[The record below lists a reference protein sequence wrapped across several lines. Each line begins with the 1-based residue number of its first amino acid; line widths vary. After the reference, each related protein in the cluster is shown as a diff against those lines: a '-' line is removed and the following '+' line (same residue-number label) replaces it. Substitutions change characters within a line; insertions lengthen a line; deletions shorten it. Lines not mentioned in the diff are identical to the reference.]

1 MNRLK
6 ASSIYCEYDNLE
18 EDSDQERGLDS
29 SDDDIDVILNGTPK
43 QKRKLSRSLSEG
55 SLDVLSSGDEFEK
68 EMEMELEDSMRKY
81 QTQQSKLAAANSDT
95 KCLPSVGASGSSSDD
110 KKYYDEVYFDS
121 DEEEGAEQHKD
132 QRDDNPTLS
141 AKSKKRQ
148 LVQSNEDLFYDPDID
163 DQNQKWV
170 DNQRSR
176 YYPSKPGTLASL
188 PTKSSTAQKRL
199 KSPSS
204 ETERG
209 GGPKSDAI
217 LNCPACMATLCLDC
231 QRHEIYPTQ
240 YRAMF
245 VLNCAIIRSE
255 TLKYKPGEKKKR
267 KWKKKSKSKSN
278 QEDDMEATSST
289 NDGTEESYH
298 PVKCAECNTEVAVYD
313 SDEVYH
319 FFNVITGV
327 A

>member
-1 MNRLK
+1 MLSCCGILVIVRN
-6 ASSIYCEYDNLE
+6 
-18 EDSDQERGLDS
+18 

-95 KCLPSVGASGSSSDD
+95 KGLPSVGASGSSSDD
-110 KKYYDEVYFDS
+110 KNITMKF
-121 DEEEGAEQHKD
+121 
-132 QRDDNPTLS
+132 TLIQMKRKGQS
-141 AKSKKRQ
+141 STKTKEITIQLYQSKKRQ

-170 DNQRSR
+170 DNQRDR
-176 YYPSKPGTLASL
+176 K
-188 PTKSSTAQKRL
+188 
-199 KSPSS
+199 
-204 ETERG
+204 G